1 METIR
6 GLNSNGPA
14 IIGTGVVF
22 TVLAIATVGL
32 RFASKR
38 IAGAPYRAD
47 DWFLLSALIV
57 YFVAEILVIECR
69 YIKGPDALMQARS

>member
-14 IIGTGVVF
+14 IIGTGVAF
-22 TVLAIATVGL
+22 TALAVLSLGL

-38 IAGAPYRAD
+38 IAHSGFGAD
-47 DWFLLSALIV
+47 DGLLLFALLL
-57 YFVAEILVIECR
+57 YLVAEILVIRCKCSN
-69 YIKGPDALMQARS
+69 IITNCLK